1 MLDIKYIRENP
12 EKIRERIA
20 TKNGDVDITAIID
33 LDTRRRNLGKKTDD
47 MKHRRNTVS
56 QQISLKKRNKEDA
69 SAEINDMQS
78 LSANIKENDIALTA
92 IQDELNTRL
101 LLIPNCPHPDVP
113 VGNSEADN
121 IEISSW
127 GQIPSFDFKVKDH
140 LDIAESLG
148 MLDLKRGAK
157 LSGSG
162 FPLYA
167 GWGARLERALINFML
182 DLHINE
188 HGYTEIFPPFL
199 VHSDVA
205 TGTGQL
211 PKMADDMY
219 YLKEDDLWLI
229 PTAEVPVTNMHRDE
243 VLSSANL
250 PIKYVAFSACFR
262 REAGSY
268 GKDTRGLQ
276 RLHQFNKVEMVQFV
290 HPDQSYAQWEL
301 LIGHAEKVLQELKL
315 PYRVLE
321 LCTADLSFAA
331 ARCRDIELWAPGS
344 QKWLEVSSCSN
355 FEDFQARRANI
366 RFKDEKGMHYVHTFN
381 GSGVATPRLL
391 IAIIE
396 NYQQADGS
404 ILVPDVLQSYLG
416 TTQIKG

>member
-12 EKIRERIA
+12 EEVRQRVA
-20 TKNGDVDITAIID
+20 TKNVDVDITAIVD
-33 LDTRRRNLGKKTDD
+33 LDIRRRNLSKETDD

-69 SAEINDMQS
+69 SAEINDMQL
-78 LSANIKENDIALTA
+78 LSASIKQNDTTLAGIR
-92 IQDELNTRL
+92 DELNTRL
-101 LLIPNCPHPDVP
+101 LAIPNCPNPKVP
-113 VGNSEADN
+113 IGSSETDN
-121 IEISSW
+121 VEISSW

-162 FPLYA
+162 FPLYT
-167 GWGARLERALINFML
+167 GWGARLERAVINFML

-199 VHSDVA
+199 VHSDIA

-211 PKMADDMY
+211 PKLADDMY

-229 PTAEVPVTNMHRDE
+229 PTAEVPVTNMHRNE
-243 VLSSANL
+243 ILSPVDL

-290 HPDQSYAQWEL
+290 HPDRSYAQWEL
-301 LIGHAEKVLQELKL
+301 LIGHAEKVLQKLKL
-315 PYRVLE
+315 PYRVIE
-321 LCTADLSFAA
+321 MCTADLSFAA

-344 QKWLEVSSCSN
+344 QKWVEVSSCSN

-366 RFKDEKGMHYVHTFN
+366 RFKDEQGMHYVHTFN

-404 ILVPDVLQSYLG
+404 ILVPDVLKPYLG
-416 TTQIKG
+416 TTRIEG